1 MFNTCTTLLTC
12 TSVAVKLT
20 LSRSLQVY
28 GLQFSLHHA
37 STCPLNVAYQQL
49 CLNQLSFLLFLFGY
63 IFQDVW
69 HIFLN
74 DSRHHSKYRLY
85 NKFFLQDLQQE
96 YDTYCFLTYP
106 DQMLSGY
113 LISLLFPS
121 SNSCT
126 RLRGSDNTFSQ
137 LLSVIAFPNHTTCI
151 D

>member
-1 MFNTCTTLLTC
+1 MSTCKVSSVLCLRYHKFVFNTRTTLLTC
-12 TSVAVKLT
+12 TSVAVRLT

-37 STCPLNVAYQQL
+37 STCPLK
-49 CLNQLSFLLFLFGY
+49 CSLSTTMFKPAIFSAVSVGY

-113 LISLLFPS
+113 LPVGRYGYVHTLL
-121 SNSCT
+121 T
-126 RLRGSDNTFSQ
+126 WT
-137 LLSVIAFPNHTTCI
+137 
-151 D
+151 

>member
-1 MFNTCTTLLTC
+1 MFNTCTTLFTC
-12 TSVAVKLT
+12 TSVAVRLT

-37 STCPLNVAYQQL
+37 STCPLKCSLSTTMFKPAILSAVSVA
-49 CLNQLSFLLFLFGY
+49 Y

-69 HIFLN
+69 HIFLS
-74 DSRHHSKYRLY
+74 DSRHHSKFRLY

-96 YDTYCFLTYP
+96 YCFLTYP
-106 DQMLSGY
+106 DQILSGY

-121 SNSCT
+121 SYSCT
-126 RLRGSDNTFSQ
+126 RLRVSDDTFSQ